1 VISDMYSVMARI
13 AEIRKRFGLNGRA
26 GIPPVNSFQQAL
38 QDNLKS
44 TQLAGRKES
53 GPGDVAPMEKAL
65 GTDALK
71 QMARETA
78 IRKGVP
84 PGLVDA
90 VISTESSYNPRAVS
104 PKGAQGL
111 MQLMPAVS
119 SMMGVENPFSPGEN
133 LGAGVGLLK
142 TLLDKYGWDYKKA
155 LAAYNAGEKAVDEHG
170 GIPPYRETR
179 EYVRKVMDNYLKN
192 SR

>member
-1 VISDMYSVMARI
+1 MITDMYGVMTRI
-13 AEIRKRFGLNGRA
+13 AEIKKRFGLSGKA
-26 GIPPVNSFQQAL
+26 GMPQLNNFQQAL
-38 QDNLKS
+38 EDNLKN
-44 TQLAGRKES
+44 TQQAGRKEA
-53 GPGDVAPMEKAL
+53 GPGEVAPVEKAL
-65 GTDALK
+65 GTDALR

-78 IRKGVP
+78 ISKGVP

-111 MQLMPAVS
+111 MQLMPSVS

-170 GIPPYRETR
+170 GMPPYRETR
-179 EYVRKVMDNYLKN
+179 EYVRKVMD
-192 SR
+192 